1 MKIIC
6 LGIDLAKNVFALH
19 GIDESGK
26 AALVRPNVR
35 RDQLLELIATL
46 PPCVIGMEAKPAHKQ
61 SLRTVCG
68 WRRGRTLLGR
78 ALQGCSGA
86 HHWARAFAGFGHT
99 PKLMAPKFVAPYRMG
114 GRR

>member
-19 GIDESGK
+19 GIDQSGK

-46 PPCVIGMEAKPAHKQ
+46 PTCVIGMEA
-61 SLRTVCG
+61 
-68 WRRGRTLLGR
+68 
-78 ALQGCSGA
+78 CSGA

-99 PKLMAPKFVAPYRMG
+99 PKLMAPKLAPAISRATG
-114 GRR
+114 GE

>member
-35 RDQLLELIATL
+35 RDQLLELIANL
-46 PPCVIGMEAKPAHKQ
+46 PPCVIGME
-61 SLRTVCG
+61 V
-68 WRRGRTLLGR
+68 
-78 ALQGCSGA
+78 
-86 HHWARAFAGFGHT
+86 
-99 PKLMAPKFVAPYRMG
+99 
-114 GRR
+114 